1 MAQVRCGR
9 YGTAAFPL
17 RPPPKSVREKAIRSR
32 IGYEMTWNSLFITL
46 SAASALTLQAAE
58 QPKIEARNAPVIAK
72 DGLKFRDLNRNGSLD
87 PYEDWRLPVEQR
99 IADLLSRMTAEEK
112 VGLMIHSSLSGFT
125 GPNGEVLGLPA
136 AGGRGG
142 AGRGAGSAPNPNR
155 TFQGRPNQNNVEPM
169 GSANPVQ
176 LVKERSIRYILV
188 RPNAGEAPD
197 VTAKFHNGL
206 QEMAESSRLGIPIVF
221 RSD

>member
-1 MAQVRCGR
+1 MAQVRHGR

-17 RPPPKSVREKAIRSR
+17 RLPPKSVRGKAIRFR

-142 AGRGAGSAPNPNR
+142 RGGGRGAAADSGNR
-155 TFQGRPNQNNVEPM
+155 SFQGRNNPYNVEPM
-169 GSANPVQ
+169 GSANPSELIVDRH
-176 LVKERSIRYILV
+176 VRWILV
-188 RPNAGEAPD
+188 RPNAGEAP
-197 VTAKFHNGL
+197 
-206 QEMAESSRLGIPIVF
+206 QI
-221 RSD
+221 